1 MKSMSDYHD
10 HCSEKG
16 VLLLLDVFEKL
27 IDTCYF
33 SSPRLSRDA
42 MLKTINVKLEKI

>member
-1 MKSMSDYHD
+1 MKNMSDYHD

-27 IDTCYF
+27 IDTCYL
-33 SSPRLSRDA
+33 SSPRYSSH
-42 MLKTINVKLEKI
+42 VKLPISSRYEWIR